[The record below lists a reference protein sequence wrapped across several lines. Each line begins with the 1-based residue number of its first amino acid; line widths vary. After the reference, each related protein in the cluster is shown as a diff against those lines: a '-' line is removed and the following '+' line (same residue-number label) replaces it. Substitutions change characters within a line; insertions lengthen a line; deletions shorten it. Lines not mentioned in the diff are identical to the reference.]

1 MATKR
6 KCKWINAI
14 NTKKAVT
21 ETTMLWLEGIY
32 DTQFDI
38 FESIGKKVFYLLAV
52 TTPLHS
58 KVSIVCT
65 ILNQFF

>member
-1 MATKR
+1 
-6 KCKWINAI
+6 
-14 NTKKAVT
+14 
-21 ETTMLWLEGIY
+21 MLWLEGIY

-38 FESIGKKVFYLLAV
+38 FESIGKKVFYHLAV

-65 ILNQFF
+65 ILNQIFLIKRLHEIPFLQTSNLWELQ

>member
-1 MATKR
+1 
-6 KCKWINAI
+6 
-14 NTKKAVT
+14 
-21 ETTMLWLEGIY
+21 MLWLEGIY

-38 FESIGKKVFYLLAV
+38 FESIGKKVFYHLAV

-65 ILNQFF
+65 ILNQICFN